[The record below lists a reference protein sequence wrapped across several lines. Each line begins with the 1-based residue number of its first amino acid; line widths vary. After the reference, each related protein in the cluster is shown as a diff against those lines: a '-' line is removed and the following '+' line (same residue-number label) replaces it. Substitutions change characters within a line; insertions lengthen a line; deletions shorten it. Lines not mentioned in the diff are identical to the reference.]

1 MAGILKFLGTDSGF
15 GKNNTSA
22 WLMYNKRFIL
32 IDCGYTVFPKLQE
45 HNLLSVD
52 YDYDVI
58 ITHLHSDH
66 VGSLGQ
72 LAAYMY
78 YTYKKPI
85 NIISNCENLDLLMSC
100 VGTAKDFCDSNP
112 QYPRY
117 MYTRNNNY
125 DLKFIKTEHVH
136 DLDCYGFVLQI
147 ENRRIVYT
155 GDSRTIEPFLEYVS
169 PDTEFY
175 IEASTHGD
183 VHLDIYKNLDTL
195 KYIADN
201 SAGVYLM
208 HLDDR
213 KKIFK
218 AIEGTNIKLAEA
230 IE

>member
-85 NIISNCENLDLLMSC
+85 NII
-100 VGTAKDFCDSNP
+100 
-112 QYPRY
+112 
-117 MYTRNNNY
+117 
-125 DLKFIKTEHVH
+125 
-136 DLDCYGFVLQI
+136 
-147 ENRRIVYT
+147 
-155 GDSRTIEPFLEYVS
+155 EPFLEYIS

-175 IEASTHGD
+175 IEAATHGD

-195 KYIADN
+195 KYIANN
-201 SAGVYLM
+201 SATL
-208 HLDDR
+208 R
-213 KKIFK
+213 
-218 AIEGTNIKLAEA
+218 
-230 IE
+230 